1 MSISNPVMA
10 DCPPMKGAENML
22 RQSDKITALYCRL
35 SRDDELTGDS
45 NSIVNQK
52 AILSKYAK
60 ENHFSNTLF
69 FVDDGYS
76 GTNFNRPSWS
86 ELLEKIENGEVS
98 TLIVKDMSR
107 LGRDYLKVGF
117 YTEVLFVEKGVRFI
131 AINNGIDSA
140 NQQDSDFTPF
150 LNIINEWYA
159 KDTSKKIRAVMKS
172 KGEAGEHLCTNPPYG
187 YTKDPENKKRW
198 IVDEEAA
205 EVVKRIFSLCL
216 DGYGPSQIARILKE
230 DKVITPTIHFQQTGR
245 AARNAP
251 PDNPYNW
258 TGDTIADILERP
270 EYQGH
275 TVNFK
280 TYKQSYKSKKTCY
293 NPEDKW
299 LVFENTHEAIID
311 ADTWQRV
318 QELRKNKRRPTR
330 TGKTNMFS
338 GIARCADCGEKLYYC
353 TSKNF
358 EARQDHFVCSTSRLK
373 GKEVCPTHF
382 IRAVVLEQGVLAHM
396 RMTIACVAN
405 HEEQFRKAMGAK
417 QKAEAKRELAAK
429 RRQLTQAER
438 RIDELDRLFK
448 RIYEDSVSGKLSDSR
463 FQMLSDDYEQEQE
476 DLQEKLL
483 RLNEEITKQEE
494 QAENIDRF
502 IGKVR
507 KYLDLDELTPAILN
521 DMIKAVYVHAPDKSK
536 GYREQ
541 QIDISYDLVGILPAS
556 LLNDL
561 QNEKTA

>member
-10 DCPPMKGAENML
+10 DCPPMKGAETML
-22 RQSDKITALYCRL
+22 RQSGKITALYCRL

-60 ENHFSNTLF
+60 ENHFSNPLF

-187 YTKDPENKKRW
+187 YMKDPENKKRW

-205 EVVKRIFSLCL
+205 EVVKRIFALCL

-230 DKVITPTIHFQQTGR
+230 DKIITPTIHFQQTGR
-245 AARNAP
+245 ATRNAP

-293 NPEDKW
+293 NPEKNG
-299 LVFENTHEAIID
+299 LCSRIPTKQSLTLTHGRGCRNYARISV
-311 ADTWQRV
+311 AQRGRARPICFPA
-318 QELRKNKRRPTR
+318 LRVAPIAAKSCITVRARTLKQGKTTLSAPLQGS
-330 TGKTNMFS
+330 TGKKFALLILSALWYWNRAYS
-338 GIARCADCGEKLYYC
+338 
-353 TSKNF
+353 
-358 EARQDHFVCSTSRLK
+358 
-373 GKEVCPTHF
+373 PT
-382 IRAVVLEQGVLAHM
+382 
-396 RMTIACVAN
+396 
-405 HEEQFRKAMGAK
+405 
-417 QKAEAKRELAAK
+417 
-429 RRQLTQAER
+429 
-438 RIDELDRLFK
+438 
-448 RIYEDSVSGKLSDSR
+448 
-463 FQMLSDDYEQEQE
+463 
-476 DLQEKLL
+476 
-483 RLNEEITKQEE
+483 
-494 QAENIDRF
+494 
-502 IGKVR
+502 
-507 KYLDLDELTPAILN
+507 
-521 DMIKAVYVHAPDKSK
+521 
-536 GYREQ
+536 
-541 QIDISYDLVGILPAS
+541 
-556 LLNDL
+556 
-561 QNEKTA
+561 